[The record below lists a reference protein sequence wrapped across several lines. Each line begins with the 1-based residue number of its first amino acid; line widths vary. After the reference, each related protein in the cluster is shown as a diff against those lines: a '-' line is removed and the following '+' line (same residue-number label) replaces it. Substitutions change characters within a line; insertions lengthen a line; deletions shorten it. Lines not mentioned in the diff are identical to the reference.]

1 MKSFTFNELDERGKL
16 AAISRYINNRDIK
29 RIRQAEHL
37 AGIVLEDNTSPI
49 LARLPWRFNEHGERI
64 A

>member
-1 MKSFTFNELDERGKL
+1 MQTFTFNELDERGKQ
-16 AAISRYINNRDIK
+16 AAISRYINNRDIE

-37 AGIVLEDNTSPI
+37 AGIALEDNTSPI
-49 LARLPWRFNEHGERI
+49 LGRLPWRFNEHGERI